1 MASHINSDLFKFVMR
16 EKKITQGQLAELL
29 HISRPLLCAKVHGK
43 CKFDD
48 YQVAAIRDFMHLT
61 STEVSEIFYDAVILS
76 KDGIQQ
82 VSLLHELNM
91 YIELISKGNIVC
103 RSTLDSAM
111 TSHVIQK
118 FLAEWIRNPEQ
129 NVFQYELTELDVKF
143 KHKFFALSEIMI
155 HKIDKK
161 AQNETFSR
169 LFECITINFEKRI
182 ITLIINND
190 SIRRL

>member
-1 MASHINSDLFKFVMR
+1 MR

-91 YIELISKGNIVC
+91 YIELIIQANIVC

-129 NVFQYELTELDVKF
+129 NVFRYELTELDVKF

-155 HKIDKK
+155 HKVEKK
-161 AQNETFSR
+161 TQTETFSR
-169 LFECITINFEKRI
+169 LFERVSINIETRI
-182 ITLIINND
+182 ITLVINNQ
-190 SIRRL
+190 SIRSL